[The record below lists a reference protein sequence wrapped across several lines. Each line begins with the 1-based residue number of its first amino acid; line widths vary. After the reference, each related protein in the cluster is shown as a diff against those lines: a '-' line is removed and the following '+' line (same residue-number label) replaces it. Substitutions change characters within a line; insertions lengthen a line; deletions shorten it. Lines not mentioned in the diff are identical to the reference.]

1 MALKPPGCRFQ
12 LTPSRRATTDC
23 QRRNKSADISTHAL
37 TEGDSCFFSKIFFEI
52 YFNSRPHGGRRLS
65 RNSPIVLVYFNS
77 RPHGGR
83 LQPVADQIHLKNFN
97 SRPHGGRREKSVN
110 FPVWLISTHA
120 LTEGDRNRFG
130 RKFRKRIF
138 QLTPS
143 RRATKSGSVLV
154 LQWEFQLT
162 PSRRATSGFFSVAL
176 IVFNFNSRPHGGRLK
191 AILTRMER
199 GEFQLTPSRRAPHSA
214 SHQ

>member
-120 LTEGDRNRFG
+120 LTEGDEHGYQIADSNS
-130 RKFRKRIF
+130 IF

-143 RRATKSGSVLV
+143 RRATGTDL
-154 LQWEFQLT
+154 EGNFEREYFN
-162 PSRRATSGFFSVAL
+162 SRPHGGRRSCAVASRSW
-176 IVFNFNSRPHGGRLK
+176 IYFNSRPHGGRLCK
-191 AILTRMER
+191 
-199 GEFQLTPSRRAPHSA
+199 SCC
-214 SHQ
+214 

>member
-83 LQPVADQIHLKNFN
+83 RIPPVTSKRVFN
-97 SRPHGGRREKSVN
+97 
-110 FPVWLISTHA
+110 ISTHA
-120 LTEGDRNRFG
+120 LTEGDSQHCFAEN
-130 RKFRKRIF
+130 IVNLF

-143 RRATKSGSVLV
+143 RRATR
-154 LQWEFQLT
+154 EHFCFPCRTAFQLT
-162 PSRRATSGFFSVAL
+162 PSRRATFFQA
-176 IVFNFNSRPHGGRLK
+176 
-191 AILTRMER
+191 
-199 GEFQLTPSRRAPHSA
+199 
-214 SHQ
+214 